1 MIRIAIVDDHA
12 IVRAGLRQFF
22 ADHVDL
28 SVVAEAANGRDA
40 LDIAR
45 AGGVDVMVMDLS
57 MGDQGGV
64 EALVAIKARVPELP
78 VLILSA
84 LPEAHYATALLQQ
97 GASGYL
103 GKDCDPD
110 LIVDAIRTVSRG
122 RKYISPSV
130 AEQLADA
137 LAGGGSLE
145 QSAHQKLS
153 QRELQVFLRL
163 AAGEA
168 VGHIAE
174 HMSLSIKTIS
184 TYRTRVME
192 KLNLASNSDLTYYA
206 LKNGLIQ

>member
-22 ADHVDL
+22 ADHDDL
-28 SVVAEAANGRDA
+28 DVVAEAANGREA
-40 LDIAR
+40 LDLVR
-45 AGGVDVMVMDLS
+45 DGGIDVLVMDLS
-57 MGDQGGV
+57 MGEQGGV
-64 EALVAIKARVPELP
+64 EALVAIRARAPELP
-78 VLILSA
+78 VLIFSA

-103 GKDCDPD
+103 GKDCDPEH
-110 LIVDAIRTVSRG
+110 IVSAIRTVSRG

-130 AEQLADA
+130 AEQLADT

-145 QSAHQKLS
+145 KPPHQNLS

-168 VGHIAE
+168 VGNIAE
-174 HMSLSIKTIS
+174 HMSLSIKTVS
-184 TYRTRVME
+184 TYRARIME
-192 KLNLASNSDLTYYA
+192 KLGLASNSDLTYYA

>member
-22 ADHVDL
+22 ADHTDL
-28 SVVAEAANGRDA
+28 CVVAEASNGRDA
-40 LDIAR
+40 IDLVR
-45 AGGVDVMVMDLS
+45 NGGIDVMVMDLS
-57 MGDQGGV
+57 MGEQGGV
-64 EALVAIKARVPELP
+64 EALVAIKARAPDLP

-84 LPEAHYATALLQQ
+84 LPETIYATALLQQ

-103 GKDCDPD
+103 GKDCDPEH
-110 LIVDAIRTVSRG
+110 IVDAIRTVSRG
-122 RKYISPSV
+122 RKYISTLV

-137 LAGGGSLE
+137 LVGGVE
-145 QSAHQKLS
+145 KPPHQKLS

-168 VGHIAE
+168 VGHIAT
-174 HMSLSIKTIS
+174 HMSLSIKTVS
-184 TYRTRVME
+184 TYRARIME

>member
-22 ADHVDL
+22 ADHTDL
-28 SVVAEAANGRDA
+28 DVVAEASNGRDA
-40 LDIAR
+40 LELVR
-45 AGGVDVMVMDLS
+45 GGNIDVMVMDLS
-57 MGDQGGV
+57 MGEQGGV
-64 EALVAIKARVPELP
+64 EALVAIKTRVPDLP
-78 VLILSA
+78 VLIFSA

-103 GKDCDPD
+103 GKDCDPEH
-110 LIVDAIRTVSRG
+110 IVDAIRTVARG
-122 RKYISPSV
+122 RKYISPAV

-137 LAGGGSLE
+137 LVGGASLE
-145 QSAHQKLS
+145 KPAHHNLS

-168 VGHIAE
+168 VGNIAE
-174 HMSLSIKTIS
+174 HMSLSIKTVS
-184 TYRTRVME
+184 TYRARIME
-192 KLNLASNSDLTYYA
+192 KLGLASNSDLTYYA

>member
-22 ADHVDL
+22 ADHADL
-28 SVVAEAANGRDA
+28 EVVAEAADGREA
-40 LDIAR
+40 LDLVR
-45 AGGVDVMVMDLS
+45 AGGIDVMVMDLS
-57 MGDQGGV
+57 MGEQGGV
-64 EALVAIKARVPELP
+64 EAQGSIKAHAPDLP

-84 LPEAHYATALLQQ
+84 LPETHYATTLLQR

-103 GKDCDPD
+103 SKDCDPEH
-110 LIVDAIRTVSRG
+110 IADAIRTVSRG
-122 RKYISPSV
+122 RKYISSTV

-137 LAGGGSLE
+137 LVGGVE
-145 QSAHQKLS
+145 KPPHQKLS

-168 VGHIAE
+168 VGNIADQ
-174 HMSLSIKTIS
+174 MSLSIKTVS
-184 TYRTRVME
+184 TYRARILE
-192 KLNLASNSDLTYYA
+192 KLGLASNSDLTYYA